1 MKHLRPHQLFDR
13 VETEDRL
20 VSLCL
25 PRADSLT
32 TMLERAV
39 LAALLKL
46 VKPRKI
52 FEFGTNVGES
62 ALIMA
67 ANTDAIVYSL
77 DLEREDLELVAALF
91 DEHEVRNVES
101 HFTQPPVFGGGN
113 GCAGRIETLKGDS
126 RTFDYSEYHGKMDFV
141 LVDGGHHLEV
151 VKSDTAN
158 AMKMLSGGR
167 PACIVWHDYG
177 NPNYRITEY
186 LEELSRVHELRHV
199 AETSYVFFIANASGD
214 ASLVW

>member
-1 MKHLRPHQLFDR
+1 MKHLRPHQLFDH
-13 VETEDRL
+13 VEREDRL

-25 PRADSLT
+25 PRANSLT

-46 VKPRKI
+46 VKPSKI

-67 ANTDAIVYSL
+67 ANTDATVYSL
-77 DLEREDLELVAALF
+77 DLNREDMELVAALF

-101 HFTQPPVFGGGN
+101 RFAQQPVFGGDE
-113 GCAGRIETLKGDS
+113 CAGRIETLKGDS
-126 RTFDYSEYHGKMDFV
+126 QTFDYSPYHEKIDFV

-186 LEELSRVHELRHV
+186 LEELSGVHELWHV
-199 AETSYVFFIANASGD
+199 AETSYVFFIGNAGGD
-214 ASLVW
+214 VSLVW

>member
-1 MKHLRPHQLFDR
+1 
-13 VETEDRL
+13 
-20 VSLCL
+20 
-25 PRADSLT
+25 
-32 TMLERAV
+32 MLERAV

-46 VKPRKI
+46 VKPSKI

-67 ANTDAIVYSL
+67 ANTDATVYSL
-77 DLEREDLELVAALF
+77 DLNREDMELVAALF

-101 HFTQPPVFGGGN
+101 RFAQQPVFGGDE
-113 GCAGRIETLKGDS
+113 CAGRIETLKGDS
-126 RTFDYSEYHGKMDFV
+126 QTFDYSPYHEKIDFV